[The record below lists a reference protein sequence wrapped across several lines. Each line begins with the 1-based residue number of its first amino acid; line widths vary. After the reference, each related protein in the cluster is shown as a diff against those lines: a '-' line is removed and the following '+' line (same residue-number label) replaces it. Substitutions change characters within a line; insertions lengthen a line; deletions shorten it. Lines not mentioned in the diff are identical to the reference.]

1 MSARFTAPDARAILV
16 DRALS
21 YLERLFTARDARER
35 IIAANSLV
43 ALAAA
48 LGANLDS
55 KPNGTLVYYNSRLLR
70 RLGVRIH
77 DFNTLQEV
85 LAYEFSNDQEVDSFV
100 KALYVAS
107 TVLFYAATLPSGSKD
122 FLQI

>member
-55 KPNGTLVYYNSRLLR
+55 KPNATLVYYNSRLLR
-70 RLGVRIH
+70 RLGVRLH
-77 DFNTLQEV
+77 DFKYLKMRIERKSPGRRRRRRRQRQLQ
-85 LAYEFSNDQEVDSFV
+85 
-100 KALYVAS
+100 
-107 TVLFYAATLPSGSKD
+107 PRRRSGS
-122 FLQI
+122 